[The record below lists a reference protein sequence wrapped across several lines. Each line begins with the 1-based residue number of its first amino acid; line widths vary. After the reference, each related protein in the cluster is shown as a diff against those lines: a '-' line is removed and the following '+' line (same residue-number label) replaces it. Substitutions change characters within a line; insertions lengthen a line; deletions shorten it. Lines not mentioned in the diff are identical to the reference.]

1 MKNKWRAGL
10 CLVIVLFALILP
22 GHLTN
27 YHLLVLNNT
36 IIYFIAALG
45 ITMLLGMCGQMSFSA
60 VAFMGLAGFL
70 AAQFSKTYQ
79 IPTLAAAI
87 LAVIISSA
95 AANLTGRA
103 LMRLTGSYFTFA
115 TIGLVSIF
123 STLFLNW
130 KWLCSTADGI
140 SGVPKLDL
148 LIFTVSTKKQWFY
161 VLAAVALACGLV
173 VGRIRKTYLG
183 RAAASVRDNEI
194 VACTLGVDVYKTKVT
209 CFTLAGMFASISGV
223 MLVFHNSYAV
233 ESMFTYDMSVTFILM
248 VMLGGVNSTLGTLLG
263 SFLMTLLPEFLR
275 SFQQYLRLFYGI
287 GIILLMIFMPMG
299 LAGLFKSLAGK
310 WKKKIKKEG
319 NDRGREK
326 AGGSGA

>member
-1 MKNKWRAGL
+1 MKNGLRAGSY
-10 CLVIVLFALILP
+10 LVMGLLVLILP
-22 GHLTN
+22 RYLTN

-45 ITMLLGMCGQMSFSA
+45 ITLLLGMCGQMSFSA
-60 VAFMGLAGFL
+60 VSFMGLAGFL
-70 AAQFSKTYQ
+70 AAQLSKTYGL
-79 IPTLAAAI
+79 PSMAAAV
-87 LAVIISSA
+87 LAVFMSTA
-95 AANLTGRA
+95 AANLIGRA

-148 LIFTVSTKKQWFY
+148 IFFTVRTKQQWFY

-173 VGRIRKTYLG
+173 VERIRKTYLG

-209 CFTLAGMFASISGV
+209 CFTLAGALASISGV

-275 SFQQYLRLFYGI
+275 SFQEYLRLFYGI

-299 LAGLFKSLAGK
+299 LAGVFETWTRR
-310 WKKKIKKEG
+310 WKKRRRKEEDG
-319 NDRGREK
+319 HDGEQTGS
-326 AGGSGA
+326 AGA

>member
-1 MKNKWRAGL
+1 MKKKWRAGMY
-10 CLVIVLFALILP
+10 LVIGLLVLILP
-22 GHLTN
+22 NYLTN

-45 ITMLLGMCGQMSFSA
+45 ITTLLGMCGQMSFSA
-60 VAFMGLAGFL
+60 VSFMGLAGFL
-70 AAQFSKTYQ
+70 TAQLSKNYEM
-79 IPTLAAAI
+79 PTLLSAV
-87 LAVIISSA
+87 LAVIVSTV
-95 AANLTGRA
+95 AANLIGRA

-140 SGVPKLDL
+140 SGIPKLNL
-148 LIFTVSTKKQWFY
+148 LLFTVKTKQQWFY
-161 VLAAVALACGLV
+161 VLVVVALICGLIV
-173 VGRIRKTYLG
+173 ERIRKTYLG

-209 CFTLAGMFASISGV
+209 CFTLASTLASISGV

-275 SFQQYLRLFYGI
+275 SFQEYLRLFYGI

-299 LAGLFKSLAGK
+299 LAGIFQTWTRK
-310 WKKKIKKEG
+310 WKKRNGKKGGEHA
-319 NDRGREK
+319 RE
-326 AGGSGA
+326 